1 VKPTPTPSDLDA
13 DLGLAVRRQIKALD
27 RARLNTTDAHEIA
40 PDELPRVLH
49 HHAVLART
57 TGTQHEYQRQGSQN
71 QRCKGK
77 RAGPARPW
85 VYASHS
91 LLCSSVSTRPGP
103 MDAASAHRM
112 CSSPDLPRSNTSLK
126 GAGRRW
132 LRSGA
137 VATGPAIEATGIVK
151 RYGETVALAGVDLD
165 VPRGAV
171 LSLLGPNG
179 AGKTT
184 AVRILTTLT
193 APTEGSARVAGF
205 DVVEQPQEVRRRIG
219 LAAQDATV
227 DGLLTGRENLT
238 MIGELHHLGR
248 KPAQRRAD
256 ELLERF
262 ALVESSKRL
271 AREYS
276 GGMRRRLDLAATLV
290 AEPEILFLDEPTTGL
305 DPRARLD
312 LWEVLE
318 GLVEGGV
325 TVLLT
330 TQYLEEA
337 ERLADDIAVVDHGR
351 VIARG
356 DARSLKRE
364 VGGDQLHVVAAR
376 VDDLDRIA
384 ELMAGCARSEASVD
398 RPARTVTAPTEGG
411 PGAIA
416 TLASELASAGIAVE
430 DLGLRQPTL
439 DDVFLTLTGTP
450 ANDGDVEEAA

>member
-1 VKPTPTPSDLDA
+1 
-13 DLGLAVRRQIKALD
+13 
-27 RARLNTTDAHEIA
+27 
-40 PDELPRVLH
+40 
-49 HHAVLART
+49 
-57 TGTQHEYQRQGSQN
+57 
-71 QRCKGK
+71 
-77 RAGPARPW
+77 
-85 VYASHS
+85 
-91 LLCSSVSTRPGP
+91 
-103 MDAASAHRM
+103 M
-112 CSSPDLPRSNTSLK
+112 
-126 GAGRRW
+126 
-132 LRSGA
+132 
-137 VATGPAIEATGIVK
+137 ATGPAIEASGLFK

-171 LSLLGPNG
+171 LALLGPNG

-184 AVRILTTLT
+184 TVRILATLT
-193 APTEGSARVAGF
+193 EPSEGSARVAGF
-205 DVVEQPQEVRRRIG
+205 DVVQDPSEVRRRIG

-227 DGLLTGRENLT
+227 DALLTGRENLV
-238 MIGELHHLGR
+238 MIGELHHLPR
-248 KPAQRRAD
+248 KAARTRAD

-262 ALVESSKRL
+262 TLADSSDRL
-271 AREYS
+271 ARDYS

-305 DPRARLD
+305 DPRARIE
-312 LWEVLE
+312 LWGVLE

-364 VGGDQLHVVAAR
+364 VGGDQLHVISANE
-376 VDDLDRIA
+376 DDIDRIVALVSRCAQA
-384 ELMAGCARSEASVD
+384 EPTVD
-398 RPARTVTAPTEGG
+398 RPTRTITAPTEGG

-416 TLASELASAGIAVE
+416 TLAGELAAAGIAVE

-439 DDVFLTLTGTP
+439 DDVFMTLTGSST
-450 ANDGDVEEAA
+450 ADLEEAA